1 MTSHC
6 RGYIFSLM
14 RICCRCRGEVD
25 EDAPKSRKYC
35 KPCWAEYAREY
46 RAKHPDKHR
55 AAVAK
60 WREAHPDEH
69 RASVK
74 AWSAAHPEKKRE
86 YQQRWYKEHG
96 LDRERQYQA
105 ENRDRLNEYQRK
117 RHDSDEHRAWK
128 REWHAKNAAT
138 VNAKT
143 REKRGKDPGPFRAA
157 DRARYERCRYQRV
170 MLAERARARRSGAT
184 GSHTV
189 AEWKSVLRHF
199 KRLCV
204 YCGVKLTTKNISKD
218 HDVPLKRLG
227 SNSIRNIV
235 PACRRCNSRKH
246 TMTGAEFRVHLE
258 TKS

>member
-1 MTSHC
+1 M
-6 RGYIFSLM
+6 GPNK
-14 RICCRCRGEVD
+14 
-25 EDAPKSRKYC
+25 PKGCGYC
-35 KPCWAEYAREY
+35 KPCAAAKSREY
-46 RAKHPDKHR
+46 RAKHPEK

-60 WREAHPDEH
+60 AKWESAHPG
-69 RASVK
+69 RARELRVTRHSNGGVERHQRYY
-74 AWSAAHPEKKRE
+74 AAN
-86 YQQRWYKEHG
+86 
-96 LDRERQYQA
+96 RERISAYWRSWCA
-105 ENRDRLNEYQRK
+105 ANRPK
-117 RHDSDEHRAWK
+117 VSAWNH
-128 REWHAKNAAT
+128 E
-138 VNAKT
+138 
-143 REKRGKDPGPFRAA
+143 
-157 DRARYERCRYQRV
+157 
-170 MLAERARARRSGAT
+170 ARARRSGAT

-246 TMTGAEFRVHLE
+246 TMTGAEFRKHLE